1 MIWVSKIKLILKGV
15 YKMKHTIYTILGQIN
30 ESYEHNTV
38 IEITLKNGR
47 EVGGVVNRL
56 LNDSIEIVNGEG
68 YYTEVDINAIDD
80 VYTIKNNIFQKEV
93 LKKKQV
99 KVMIINNTF
108 DDNMLIVRGKG
119 FNFIKYFEGII
130 DNDIL
135 ENELKRQQIEMDNG
149 NVEIITIDKGF
160 KGGYKIIGE

>member
-1 MIWVSKIKLILKGV
+1 MLMPILIMIWVSKIKLILKGV
-15 YKMKHTIYTILGQIN
+15 YKMKNTIYTILGQIN

-93 LKKKQV
+93 LKRSEERRV
-99 KVMIINNTF
+99 
-108 DDNMLIVRGKG
+108 GK
-119 FNFIKYFEGII
+119 EGK
-130 DNDIL
+130 D
-135 ENELKRQQIEMDNG
+135 Q
-149 NVEIITIDKGF
+149 
-160 KGGYKIIGE
+160 